1 MAVLYAS
8 SSTLRDLRDFKPL
21 SDNPIT
27 RFAALHTR
35 RIAESM
41 VHFIRTSNPVTAL
54 DVTTSTGKVKLNSVL
69 ELAAEC
75 TAVNRMFLAVLTRSV
90 VSAARTEP
98 QFIDADEACRDL
110 MTSAEQLAAVLDS
123 LPDSALGE
131 EFQHPRAVMRGDNAV
146 LAAYRNMAYHC
157 GQINTVQL
165 LAGDTEFHVP
175 PNWR

>member
-1 MAVLYAS
+1 
-8 SSTLRDLRDFKPL
+8 
-21 SDNPIT
+21 
-27 RFAALHTR
+27 
-35 RIAESM
+35 M

-54 DVTTSTGKVKLNSVL
+54 DVTTSAGKVKLNSVL
-69 ELAAEC
+69 KLAAEC
-75 TAVNRMFLAVLTRSV
+75 TAVNRMFVAVLTRV
-90 VSAARTEP
+90 EVSAARKEP
-98 QFIDADEACRDL
+98 QFIDADEACREL
-110 MTSAEQLAAVLDS
+110 LTSAEQLAGVLES

-131 EFQHPRAVMRGDNAV
+131 EFQHPRAVMRGDNAI